1 MMAGNSSSNTTS
13 PGCVVLVGPSGDS
26 REVLAAALAQRGLAT
41 YAAGQARTALRL
53 IREHEPDVV
62 VLDGETVDAGDG
74 GMQAELE
81 AQLEARRTPL
91 IVLGRLRGQPSILVP
106 RQVLAKPY
114 HFAPLVHT
122 IQELAAAKAA

>member
-1 MMAGNSSSNTTS
+1 MKSGAAQLESLS

-26 REVLAAALAQRGLAT
+26 REVLTTALMQRGLAT
-41 YAAGQARTALRL
+41 YSAGQARTALRL

-62 VLDGETVDAGDG
+62 VLDGETTDASDSGI
-74 GMQAELE
+74 QAELE
-81 AQLEARRTPL
+81 AQLAASQTPL
-91 IVLGRLRGQPSILVP
+91 IVLGRVRGQTLLP
-106 RQVLAKPY
+106 RQILAKPY